1 MKKGFIVI
9 IALMS
14 VMSVWAQTTPKSFF
28 DDNGL
33 MRIETQELSETS
45 GNIVSVFHRSDDIV
59 WSRVVYRIIDMRYLQ
74 NYQLYMPVSGTD
86 PKYSSLLKVMLNAM
100 ADGMPVYEKDPN
112 GDIKPYINEDMKS
125 VGKDALTWFD
135 LAQLLNPDDTEDI
148 RAEVRV
154 MKYDP
159 SADKLSLDV
168 NRFDQFARNQLKYMI
183 QEVIFFD
190 KHYSRLYSKILAIA
204 PMHAD
209 NMQLDAVESSSE
221 KSSEEIMGALWQQI
235 LFWVPFD
242 SFRPYMAKQYM
253 TPKKNDNQRVTYD
266 EFFEQR
272 KFSSYI
278 IGTNNVYNRMIPE
291 LVSSKLEGE
300 ALREAIKKEQDRV
313 ENELLNVEQD
323 LWEY

>member
-1 MKKGFIVI
+1 MKKISILVFVLLSSIM
-9 IALMS
+9 MS
-14 VMSVWAQTTPKSFF
+14 AQFQVESFF
-28 DDNGL
+28 DELGNVNL
-33 MRIETQELSETS
+33 TTQE
-45 GNIVSVFHRSDDIV
+45 SVNEDGGKMAINHRRDDV
-59 WSRVVYRIIDMRYLQ
+59 DWARVVYRVIDMRFKQ
-74 NYQLYMPVSGTD
+74 NYQLYAPVSPDD
-86 PKYSSLLKVMLNAM
+86 PQYRSLFRTMLA
-100 ADGMPVYEKDPN
+100 AIQDGMPVYEKSSN
-112 GDIKPYINEDMKS
+112 IGEIKPLFAEPMPKEMIPTILNTDRTGELGDGNIATSEYM
-125 VGKDALTWFD
+125 
-135 LAQLLNPDDTEDI
+135 LLNYDSVAD
-148 RAEVRV
+148 V
-154 MKYDP
+154 MKF
-159 SADKLSLDV
+159 
-168 NRFDQFARNQLKYMI
+168 NNFAYNTFVRNQLKYII

-190 KHYSRLYSKILAIA
+190 RHYSRLFKKITAIA
-204 PMHAD
+204 PLNAD
-209 NMQLDAVESSSE
+209 NATFYEGMPVME
-221 KSSEEIMGALWQQI
+221 ALYGQI

-242 SFRPYMAKQYM
+242 AFRPYMAKQYM

>member
-1 MKKGFIVI
+1 MKKISILVFVLLSSIM
-9 IALMS
+9 MS
-14 VMSVWAQTTPKSFF
+14 AQFQVESFF
-28 DDNGL
+28 DELGNVNL
-33 MRIETQELSETS
+33 TTQE
-45 GNIVSVFHRSDDIV
+45 SVNEDGGKMAINHRRDDV
-59 WSRVVYRIIDMRYLQ
+59 AWARVVYRVIDMRFKQ
-74 NYQLYMPVSGTD
+74 NYQLYAPVSPDD
-86 PKYSSLLKVMLNAM
+86 PQYRSLFRTMLA
-100 ADGMPVYEKDPN
+100 AIQDGMPVYEKSSN
-112 GDIKPYINEDMKS
+112 IGEIKPLFAEPMPKEMIPTILNTDRTGELGDGNIATSEYM
-125 VGKDALTWFD
+125 
-135 LAQLLNPDDTEDI
+135 LLNYDSVAD
-148 RAEVRV
+148 V
-154 MKYDP
+154 MKF
-159 SADKLSLDV
+159 
-168 NRFDQFARNQLKYMI
+168 NNFAYNTFVRNQLKYII

-190 KHYSRLYSKILAIA
+190 RHYSRLFKKITAIA
-204 PMHAD
+204 PLNAD
-209 NMQLDAVESSSE
+209 NATFYEGMPVME
-221 KSSEEIMGALWQQI
+221 ALYGQI

-242 SFRPYMAKQYM
+242 AFRPYMAKQYM